1 MNVEYLDLPKIPE
14 DIIVDIYQT
23 IRNTAPKERH
33 SVPEGTDA
41 EKYNAWNSI
50 KASDKLK
57 EFTKSLFNFE
67 HDVHIFVLS
76 GDLPVHKDNTR
87 DVAYNYV
94 LETGGASTNFH
105 NADKM
110 LVEEHNIE
118 PFCWHKLD
126 VKEFHS
132 VLIPQPPRVL
142 VSVSI
147 YWKDR

>member
-14 DIIVDIYQT
+14 ELIVDIYQT
-23 IRNTAPKERH
+23 IRNTVPKDRH

-41 EKYNAWNSI
+41 EKHNAWNSI

-57 EFTKSLFNFE
+57 AFTRSVFDFE

-94 LETGGASTNFH
+94 LETGNASTNFH
-105 NADKM
+105 DADQI
-110 LVEEHNIE
+110 LIEENKID
-118 PFCWHKLD
+118 PFRWHKLD

-142 VSVSI
+142 VSVSV